1 MHSLARWAAR
11 APRLHKALPSTVR
24 VPHGAYAYS
33 SVSEEPQTDAD
44 LPTTLTRTQQSEG
57 TDEAAKELAAAISQN
72 PAQSEEKGKSR
83 RKGFTN
89 MEGKSMEP
97 VASGS
102 KTDENVVASGLL
114 LDNSFKPLKDVHPI
128 RRKLIPRLAHGL
140 DAVVKRTGVHWLKDP
155 ESGEYN
161 FDQHLEEIPKVG
173 DFDFDRLGGFVTSSQ
188 DKNLITLAKRNK
200 CKYAGSTSSLTGI
213 LTQIYLLL
221 SQEKLLNLTNLSSDF
236 ESAPRFFT
244 PGQRIPASVI
254 LRYRDGIYTTDYD
267 HERDG
272 DSEEIILLRLG
283 ILLEKFLT
291 MGKED
296 FEKYLKTYTQGDHT
310 EQTDVHRYAKHGK
323 FLMRSQLDCL
333 HEDLPGTGV
342 FDLKTRAISQIRHDV
357 HNYLAY
363 IDCTL
368 DALTGRRG
376 TFEEEYYDMIR
387 SAFLEYSFQ
396 ARIGNMDGVLVAY
409 HNTARIFGFQ
419 YISLREMD
427 ISLFGREGA
436 GIRVFLRCVRL
447 MELLYEEIAKCFPQQ
462 SVKCTFEKRG
472 QFLRVWVEPLE
483 HKDPNTEPPV
493 VELSLWLKNIMHG
506 KPTRGAYAVY
516 SSNYPW
522 TIEYQVKR
530 VDSHQELIRA
540 RRDIAYRRQENISK
554 SLPDACPEL
563 AAEEASATS
572 TELAPAEELEGRVT
586 AEGKLTV

>member
-1 MHSLARWAAR
+1 M
-11 APRLHKALPSTVR
+11 
-24 VPHGAYAYS
+24 
-33 SVSEEPQTDAD
+33 D
-44 LPTTLTRTQQSEG
+44 
-57 TDEAAKELAAAISQN
+57 
-72 PAQSEEKGKSR
+72 
-83 RKGFTN
+83 
-89 MEGKSMEP
+89 GKSMEP

-102 KTDENVVASGLL
+102 QPSEDNVARSGLL
-114 LDNSFKPLKDVHPI
+114 ADNSFKPLKDVHPI
-128 RRKLIPRLAHGL
+128 RRKQIPRLAHGL
-140 DAVVKRTGVHWLKDP
+140 EAVVKKEGVHWLKDP
-155 ESGEYN
+155 ETGKYK
-161 FDQHLEEIPKVG
+161 FDQHLEQVPKVS
-173 DFDFDRLGGFVTSSQ
+173 DYDFDRFGGFVTSSQ
-188 DKNLITLAKRNK
+188 DKNLIALAKKNK

-221 SQEKLLNLTNLSSDF
+221 SQEKLLNLANLSSDF
-236 ESAPRFFT
+236 ETAPRFFT

-272 DSEEIILLRLG
+272 DHEEIILLKLG
-283 ILLEKFLT
+283 LLLERFLT
-291 MGKED
+291 MKKED
-296 FEKYLKTYTQGDHT
+296 FEKYHKTYTESDYPQ
-310 EQTDVHRYAKHGK
+310 QKDVHRYAKHGK
-323 FLMRSQLDCL
+323 FLMRSQLDCI
-333 HEDLPGTGV
+333 HESLPGTGV

-396 ARIGNMDGVLVAY
+396 ARIGNMDGILVAY

-427 ISLFGREGA
+427 VSLFGRAGA
-436 GIRVFLRCVRL
+436 GTRVFLRCVRL

-462 SVKCTFEKRG
+462 SQSVKCTFEKRG

-483 HKDPNTEPPV
+483 HNDPDTEPPI
-493 VELSLWLKNIMHG
+493 VELSLGLKNIMHG
-506 KPTRGAYAVY
+506 KIARGAYAVY

-530 VDSHQELIRA
+530 VDSHQELVRA
-540 RRDIAYRRQENISK
+540 RRDIAYKRQECISR
-554 SLPDACPEL
+554 SLPETLPEL
-563 AAEEASATS
+563 QAEDASAASTS
-572 TELAPAEELEGRVT
+572 PVEAEVEVDEADEAEGHVV
-586 AEGKLTV
+586 AEGKLIA